1 MTRGGVRNWFRKP
14 VDTSRSSNY
23 WDISKCPPHPV
34 MSILVRPSRG
44 RCSQSLLLNANEIV
58 PTERI
63 VEMVW
68 GDRAPRTADHSVQIY
83 ISELRKALSR
93 VMADDLIETR
103 PPGYMVNVAP
113 DAVDT
118 LRFERLVRSGLSAMR
133 SDDSKRARDHLE
145 EALSLWSSDPLAD
158 FVYEEFAQGY
168 IRSLSEIR
176 SDALEALAALELN
189 AGNLDAARERA
200 REVIEVD
207 PLREEPRRV
216 FMLALYRSGRQAE
229 ALRHFADYR
238 ATLAEE
244 LGIEPSNA
252 LRLLEERILLGDP
265 ALSVG
270 AHTVADA
277 NPYKGLRPFS
287 ESDADVYFGRE
298 SLVDEVAE
306 RLDSGS
312 GFVSIVGPS
321 GSGKSSAAQ
330 AGLMPRLR
338 ARGDSVEL
346 MQPGSR
352 PLWELAGVLDR
363 AGYGTRAALLRR
375 FENDAAV
382 LTHIVD
388 RPLVLILDQFEELF
402 TLAEPDVAVR
412 FSELLA
418 AGIRDSDTPL
428 RVVATLRADYYD
440 RPLSIPALAGMFSDS
455 IVSVKPMTPQEIE
468 RAVVEPAVAAGVTV
482 EPVLLAQLVA
492 DMGDEPGA
500 LPLLQFTLFEL
511 FERSPEALTLN
522 SYEAIGGLHGA
533 LTGGA
538 DDLLSELD
546 EEGRDLAEQ
555 LMMRMIRKGRALN
568 TARPVPVRDLLQMG
582 VDGGAL
588 QTVLEAF
595 GSRRL
600 ITFDRD
606 ASGGAVVEI
615 AHEFLIS
622 EWPQMESWIDAHDD
636 DLDKLRALDAAAAEW
651 FDAGKSE
658 DYLLR
663 GGRLEEFEA
672 WRQSTRLNLT
682 SSESQFLDA
691 SVEMRRRDDTARRE
705 QLAEQAKLRRS
716 ARRRLWYFGG
726 AVAALAAAVTV
737 LVMTL
742 LPDPPP
748 DVVASYCCRGGSDFG
763 DVIAAGIDRGLEGT
777 GLTLVEVGSHPD
789 DRELLFEFAAAG
801 TGLILTDG
809 TAMPAA
815 TELLDQIPDLIVGNF
830 ECTGAILDSHPRMWC
845 IQPSNHEIGFLAGA
859 AAGLVTETDRVGIIL
874 GVDTWNMFP
883 FLAGFEQGVTH
894 TNPDASVDSI
904 FLNSVLPYE
913 DFSGFESPALGQ
925 LAASRMFEDGSD
937 VIFAAAGYSNM
948 GIHQTAY
955 EFTKETG
962 VEVWSIGADRDAWQ
976 MFDTDWW
983 PDFLSED
990 DVRDLSDG
998 IQSRLLTSILKNSDI
1013 GIELMIQAY
1022 ARGDS
1027 EGDVVLSVSN
1037 GGMAYAYSG
1046 DHLEPYRQQLE
1057 DVIDDIA
1064 SGRVVVEERSDTPIR
1079 YLSELLP

>member
-1 MTRGGVRNWFRKP
+1 MASR
-14 VDTSRSSNY
+14 TSRHQPQFQLLGNFQVSTELGGI
-23 WDISKCPPHPV
+23 DLGPPKQKSV
-34 MSILVRPSRG
+34 LAV
-44 RCSQSLLLNANEIV
+44 LLLHANEIV

-83 ISELRKALSR
+83 ISELRKAFSR
-93 VMADDLIETR
+93 VSADDLIETR
-103 PPGYMVNVAP
+103 PPGYMVNVPP

-133 SDDSKRARDHLE
+133 SDDPKQARDHLE
-145 EALSLWSSDPLAD
+145 EALGLWSSDPLAD

-168 IRSLSEIR
+168 IRSFSEIR
-176 SDALEALAALELN
+176 SDALEALAALELD
-189 AGNLDAARERA
+189 AGNLDAAQGRA
-200 REVIEVD
+200 QEVIEVD

-216 FMLALYRSGRQAE
+216 LMLALYRSGRQAD
-229 ALRHFADYR
+229 ALRHFAKYR
-238 ATLAEE
+238 ATLTEE

-298 SLVDEVAE
+298 SLVDEVTE
-306 RLDSGS
+306 RLDSGP

-330 AGLMPRLR
+330 AGLMPLLR
-338 ARGDSVEL
+338 ARGESVEL

-375 FENDAAV
+375 FENDSAA
-382 LTHIVD
+382 LSHIVD

-418 AGIRDSDTPL
+418 AGIRDADTPL

-455 IVSVKPMTPQEIE
+455 IVSVKPMTPQGIE
-468 RAVVEPAVAAGVTV
+468 RAVVEPAVAAGVSV

-511 FERSPEALTLN
+511 FERSPEALTLS

-546 EEGRDLAEQ
+546 EEGRELAEQ

-568 TARPVPVRDLLQMG
+568 TARPVPVRDLLEMG

-651 FDAGKSE
+651 YDAGKSE

-663 GGRLEEFEA
+663 GGRLEEFES
-672 WRQSTRLNLT
+672 WRKSTRLNLT

-691 SVEMRRRDDTARRE
+691 SAEMRRRDETARRE

-748 DVVASYCCRGGSDFG
+748 DVVASYCCRGESSGFG
-763 DVIAAGIDRGLEGT
+763 NMVAAGLAAGLEGT
-777 GLTLVEVGSHPD
+777 GLTFREVGVSPD
-789 DRELLFEFAAAG
+789 DRDSLLEFAAAG
-801 TGLILTDG
+801 TGLIMTDG
-809 TAMPAA
+809 TLNVADLSA
-815 TELLDQIPDLIVGNF
+815 LLDQNPDLIIGHM
-830 ECTGAILDSHPRMWC
+830 ECTGADIEHHPRLWC
-845 IQPSNHEIGFLAGA
+845 VFPSNHEIGFLAGA
-859 AAGLVTETDRVGIIL
+859 AAGLATQTDRVGIVL
-874 GVDTWNMFP
+874 GLDTWNMPP
-883 FLAGFEQGVTH
+883 FMAGFEHGVAY
-894 TNPDASVDSI
+894 TNPDAEVESI
-904 FLNSVLPYE
+904 FLNSMLPYQ
-913 DFSGFESPALGQ
+913 DQSGFMSPALGH
-925 LAASRMFEDGSD
+925 LAANRMFEEGND

-948 GIHQTAY
+948 GIHQAAY
-955 EFTKETG
+955 EFSEETG
-962 VEVWSIGADRDAWQ
+962 THVWSIGADADEWQ
-976 MFDTDWW
+976 AFSSDWW
-983 PDFLSED
+983 PAFVPS
-990 DVRDLSDG
+990 DV
-998 IQSRLLTSILKNSDI
+998 SRRLTEMREGVQRHLLTSVIKNSDV
-1013 GIELMIQAY
+1013 GIELLVEAF
-1022 ARGDS
+1022 ADGAV
-1027 EGDVVLSVSN
+1027 EGDAVLSISN

-1046 DHLEPYRQQLE
+1046 DHLESYRRQLD
-1057 DVIDDIA
+1057 DVIDDIV
-1064 SGRVVVEERSDTPIR
+1064 SGRVVVRDESDTPIP
-1079 YLSELLP
+1079 YLSDLLP